1 MATVGTWAAAA
12 AVRLTTSRRAASVS
26 YGARTYFTLA
36 DLCNEMC
43 MEKAF
48 VCIARVPGS
57 VVAGMVA
64 ANKGGIPMQCVALH
78 GRACATLAMVPRTH
92 SPCGVAAMTTAW

>member
-1 MATVGTWAAAA
+1 MRGYGWHVGCSCSGG
-12 AVRLTTSRRAASVS
+12 LTTSRRAASVS

-57 VVAGMVA
+57 VVVGMVA

-78 GRACATLAMVPRTH
+78 GRACALLQWCPALTRRVGLQL
-92 SPCGVAAMTTAW
+92 